1 MMRGKVKN
9 FFMLIAQGGQQ
20 DGQRWVV
27 RKSILI
33 GRGDDCDIIIPSQQV
48 SRHHAR
54 LRVTPDEI
62 ILEDLGSKNGTH
74 CNGEKI
80 AGTVTLHEEDTIQVA
95 LAQQYVLVSSDATVP
110 LSPNTPLLEKKL
122 AEHPS
127 KQRLRLDKRSRRVWV
142 NGDEIKLP
150 LSLLQFNLLDVLYQT
165 DEQVASRE
173 DIITAVWGQEDAA
186 GVSEQAL
193 DALVRRL
200 RDRLAEVDQE
210 HDYIVTVRG
219 HGFRMDNPIV
229 E

>member
-1 MMRGKVKN
+1 
-9 FFMLIAQGGQQ
+9 MLIAQGGQQ

-27 RKSILI
+27 RKNILI

-54 LRVTPDEI
+54 IQVTPEGI
-62 ILEDLGSKNGTH
+62 LLEDLGSKNGTH

-80 AGTVTLHEEDTIQVA
+80 VDSVILHEEDMIQVA

-110 LSPNTPLLEKKL
+110 LSPNATLPEKT
-122 AEHPS
+122 AVDHDS
-127 KQRLRLDKRSRRVWV
+127 IHRLRLDKRSRRVWV

-150 LSLLQFNLLDVLYQT
+150 LSLLQFNLLDVLYRNE
-165 DEQVASRE
+165 EQVASRE
-173 DIITAVWGQEDAA
+173 DIISAVWGEEDAA

-200 RDRLAEVDQE
+200 RDRLAEVDSK
-210 HDYIVTVRG
+210 HDYIVTMRG
-219 HGFRMDNPIV
+219 HGFRMDNPII
-229 E
+229 EQEPKN

>member
-1 MMRGKVKN
+1 MRAKSKN
-9 FFMLIAQGGQQ
+9 LLMLIAQGGQQ

-33 GRGDDCDIIIPSQQV
+33 GRGDDCDIVIPSQQV

-54 LRVTPDEI
+54 IQVTQEGI
-62 ILEDLGSKNGTH
+62 TLEDLGSKNGTH

-80 AGTVTLHEEDTIQVA
+80 VNPVILHEEDTIQVA

-110 LSPNTPLLEKKL
+110 LSPNAPPLD
-122 AEHPS
+122 
-127 KQRLRLDKRSRRVWV
+127 KQIGDHDGNRRLRVDKRSRRVWV
-142 NGDEIKLP
+142 NGEEIKLP
-150 LSLLQFNLLDVLYQT
+150 LSLLQFNLLDVLYRS
-165 DEQVASRE
+165 EEEVATRE
-173 DIITAVWGQEDAA
+173 DIINAVWGQEDAA

-200 RDRLAEVDQE
+200 RDRLAEVDPQ

-219 HGFRMDNPIV
+219 HGFRMDNPYID
-229 E
+229 

>member
-1 MMRGKVKN
+1 MMRGKAKPLL
-9 FFMLIAQGGQQ
+9 MLIAQGGQQ

-54 LRVTPDEI
+54 IQVTPEGI
-62 ILEDLGSKNGTH
+62 VLEDLGSKNGTH

-80 AGTVTLHEEDTIQVA
+80 VEPVILHEEDTVQVA

-110 LSPNTPLLEKKL
+110 LNPNATLPEK
-122 AEHPS
+122 AVVEHDS
-127 KQRLRLDKRSRRVWV
+127 IHRLRLDKRSRRVWV

-150 LSLLQFNLLDVLYQT
+150 LSLLQFNLLDVLYQNE
-165 DEQVASRE
+165 EQVASRE
-173 DIITAVWGQEDAA
+173 DIINAVWGEEDAA

-200 RDRLAEVDQE
+200 RDRLAEVDTA

>member
-1 MMRGKVKN
+1 MREKAKN

-54 LRVTPDEI
+54 LEVTLKGI

-80 AGTVTLHEEDTIQVA
+80 VGPVTLHEEDTVQVA

-110 LSPNTPLLEKKL
+110 LSPNIPLLEKTQ
-122 AEHPS
+122 AEHAG

-173 DIITAVWGQEDAA
+173 DIINAVWGQEDAA

-200 RDRLAEVDQE
+200 RDRLAEFDPQ

-219 HGFRMDNPIV
+219 HGFRMDNPFV
-229 E
+229 D